1 MFAQFSHRSEQSPEQ
16 ENRRASYEEFFG
28 DLTDNKIVLMLGENR
43 SSGSLFAKLS
53 DEKSDGGYMLTRRD
67 VLRKCV
73 ALGSVLV
80 ASHFSSESLL
90 AALQEREKQVRKPT
104 PPNTLGPFYKRLTPL
119 NSVLRL
125 PGDTGMPLTLSGQV
139 FDTRGDIVP
148 DATIEIWQTNHQGY
162 YDLDGYRYRGK
173 VQVDRS
179 GAYSFESVIP
189 GHYPD
194 KSRVCQHVH
203 YVVSAPGHKTL
214 VTQLYF
220 ATDPVF
226 EGDPVKNYG
235 RDPLIQTPEL
245 IRPVMLTGDPNEV
258 HAKVQ
263 FEQCLERL

>member
-1 MFAQFSHRSEQSPEQ
+1 
-16 ENRRASYEEFFG
+16 
-28 DLTDNKIVLMLGENR
+28 
-43 SSGSLFAKLS
+43 
-53 DEKSDGGYMLTRRD
+53 MLTRRD
-67 VLRKCV
+67 VLQKCV
-73 ALGSVLV
+73 ALGSIVV
-80 ASHFSSESLL
+80 ASHFSSETFL
-90 AALQEREKQVRKPT
+90 AAFQEGEKQARKPT

-119 NSVLRL
+119 NSMLRL
-125 PGDTGMPLTLSGQV
+125 PGDLGMPLTLSGQV
-139 FDTRGDIVP
+139 FDTRGDVVP

-173 VQVDRS
+173 LQVDES
-179 GAYSFESVIP
+179 GRYRFESVIP

-203 YVVSAPGHKTL
+203 YVVTAPGHKTL

-226 EGDPVKNYG
+226 AGDPAKNYR

-263 FEQCLERL
+263 FELCLEHL